1 MERFGVK
8 CKPGSV
14 VKCLEEGLMI
24 IGLEYAVCRE
34 REEHSEK
41 LANHYKELLN
51 AILIAKT
58 RGKSKLVE
66 LVLKLRSLQVQ
77 P

>member
-14 VKCLEEGLMI
+14 VECLGEGLMM
-24 IGLEYAVCRE
+24 IGLEYAVCRD

-41 LANHYKELLN
+41 LANHYKGLLN

-58 RGKSKLVE
+58 GGKSELVGF
-66 LVLKLRSLQVQ
+66 VLKLMSLQV
-77 P
+77 

>member
-34 REEHSEK
+34 REEHFEK
-41 LANHYKELLN
+41 LANHYKGLLN

-58 RGKSKLVE
+58 RGKSELVE
-66 LVLKLRSLQVQ
+66 LLLKLMSLQVQ

>member
-14 VKCLEEGLMI
+14 VECLGEGLMI

-34 REEHSEK
+34 REEHFEK
-41 LANHYKELLN
+41 LANHYKKLLN
-51 AILIAKT
+51 AILI
-58 RGKSKLVE
+58 GKPEVRVSWWG
-66 LVLKLRSLQVQ
+66 SY
-77 P
+77 

>member
-66 LVLKLRSLQVQ
+66 LVLKLMSLQVQ